1 MREKIPVS
9 NKATGANMGNMTYTK
24 AFQELI
30 PALDAKLNEIREA
43 FLSSIP
49 GSLATSPETSEDEEC
64 SRGCLLRGSTGEAYV
79 IDLAI
84 TDREVREDANPSVE
98 KPELGVMFTMVD
110 AIEVCELFKWI
121 PYNHSEQAFT
131 NDIDEVKTR
140 IANVPVSD
148 ILNKINSHANRYN
161 DIPVENAKPRA
172 TKPRASGPGF

>member
-1 MREKIPVS
+1 MK
-9 NKATGANMGNMTYTK
+9 NMTYTK

-30 PALDAKLNEIREA
+30 PALDAKLNEIRDA
-43 FLSSIP
+43 FLSRMP
-49 GSLATSPETSEDEEC
+49 GSVATNLETSEDEEC
-64 SRGCLLRGSTGEAYV
+64 SRGCVLRCATGEIYV

-84 TDREVREDANPSVE
+84 TDRAVREDTSPSS
-98 KPELGVMFTMVD
+98 KKLELGVMFTMVD
-110 AIEVCELFKWI
+110 AIEVDELFKWI